1 MEKRPSGPLW
11 EPDGRK
17 KPLDPLTCAVDPLR
31 SPRGKADQA
40 AHGKSAHQAAPGHS
54 LG

>member
-1 MEKRPSGPLW
+1 MGEK
-11 EPDGRK
+11 E
-17 KPLDPLTCAVDPLR
+17 PLDPLTCAVDPLR
-31 SPRGKADQA
+31 SLTEDADQA